1 MTQIF
6 LERKYFG
13 ILSLWQLLLYS
24 SRSIYIGSF
33 RRVVLEKPRKGGG
46 VPLSNNRKYFSQ
58 WFSLSFHCLDD
69 TRLTHLF
76 KNQSLIEDVNTL
88 IFTQILTIFSKLE
101 YLTFCPSLFLYQE
114 ICFDISPPTVFS
126 STLLELH
133 VSLEN
138 FTDYLYFTWW
148 SFQSTSNILC
158 LYFLRY
164 FFTSNN

>member
-1 MTQIF
+1 MDIS
-6 LERKYFG
+6 
-13 ILSLWQLLLYS
+13 SLLQLLLYS

-58 WFSLSFHCLDD
+58 WFSLSFHCSDD

-76 KNQSLIEDVNTL
+76 KKQSLIEDVNTL

-133 VSLEN
+133 VSSEN

-148 SFQSTSNILC
+148 SFQSTSNTLC
-158 LYFLRY
+158 
-164 FFTSNN
+164 